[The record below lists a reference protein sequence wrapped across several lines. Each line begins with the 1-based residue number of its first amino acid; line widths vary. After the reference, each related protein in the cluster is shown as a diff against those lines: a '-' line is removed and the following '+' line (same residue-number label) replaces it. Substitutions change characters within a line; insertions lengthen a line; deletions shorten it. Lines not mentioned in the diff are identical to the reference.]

1 MPYGGIHIPHRTSS
15 QCSVETVGASSQF
28 RTGSGGDSLQFPQT
42 EERGGPEGKKLEK
55 KLVFDVDADVAALD
69 RAGPSPGAQCH

>member
-15 QCSVETVGASSQF
+15 QCSVETVGASSQSC
-28 RTGSGGDSLQFPQT
+28 TGSRGGSSQFPQT
-42 EERGGPEGKKLEK
+42 EEKGGPEGKELEK

-69 RAGPSPGAQCH
+69 RVGPSPGAQWH

>member
-15 QCSVETVGASSQF
+15 QCSVETVGASSQS
-28 RTGSGGDSLQFPQT
+28 RTGSRGGSSQFPQT
-42 EERGGPEGKKLEK
+42 EEKGGPEGKELEK

-69 RAGPSPGAQCH
+69 RAGPSPGAQWH